1 MCLVTSPNDGHHCNH
16 HHYHRRHH
24 HHHHNH
30 HHHNRILLYEETSL
44 VTSPNDGHR
53 GHTTTIPLHEHQK
66 PTQCLQIQKH
76 KYKYTSSSSSPCYS
90 HLTTMDADETGR
102 TSSPFRGIR
111 VFSSMIACK
120 RNIFI
125 FIKKK
130 SPNLKKW
137 GHLVIMAPSVHLAI
151 GVSPLLGQLVP
162 RLRLRQQLRHRALA
176 QTQNVPGDERR

>member
-1 MCLVTSPNDGHHCNH
+1 MRCREHIGKSLPELWVPTIKVLIN
-16 HHYHRRHH
+16 HHYHRHH
-24 HHHHNH
+24 LCYLMSPGWQGVQEGHHYH
-30 HHHNRILLYEETSL
+30 HHHNRILLYEETCL

-53 GHTTTIPLHEHQK
+53 GHSDTILLHEHQN

-102 TSSPFRGIR
+102 TSSPFRGIK

-125 FIKKK
+125 FIKK
-130 SPNLKKW
+130 NHQILKNEVTW
-137 GHLVIMAPSVHLAI
+137 SSWHQACI
-151 GVSPLLGQLVP
+151 
-162 RLRLRQQLRHRALA
+162 LR
-176 QTQNVPGDERR
+176 

>member
-1 MCLVTSPNDGHHCNH
+1 MFPIGSFP
-16 HHYHRRHH
+16 
-24 HHHHNH
+24 
-30 HHHNRILLYEETSL
+30 YEETCL

-53 GHTTTIPLHEHQK
+53 GHVYHHNTTAWTSK
-66 PTQCLQIQKH
+66 TQCLQIQKH

-111 VFSSMIACK
+111 VFSSIIACK
-120 RNIFI
+120 RNILILLI
-125 FIKKK
+125 FIKK
-130 SPNLKKW
+130 SPDLKKW
-137 GHLVIMAPSVHLAI
+137 GHLVVMAPSVHLAI

-176 QTQNVPGDERR
+176 QTQNVPGDDRR